1 MDYTLIYEKRKT
13 LSLKVTEDLTVL
25 VKAPKG
31 LSRAEID
38 RFVSTHKTWIEK
50 TKTRQQ
56 KCAETENTLTD
67 TYISELRARA
77 VEIIPKRV
85 EYYAKEM
92 GVQPMGIKIT
102 SAKTR
107 FGSCSGK
114 NSLCFSWRLMLYP
127 PEAVDYVVVHELA
140 HIREKNH
147 SPAFYAVVASV
158 LPDYKAREQLL
169 KNP

>member
-38 RFVSTHKTWIEK
+38 RFVSAHKTWIEK
-50 TKTRQQ
+50 TKIRQQ
-56 KCAETENTLTD
+56 KRAQTENTLTD

-77 VEIIPKRV
+77 AEIIPKRV

>member
-38 RFVSTHKTWIEK
+38 RFVSAHKTWIEK
-50 TKTRQQ
+50 TKIRQQ
-56 KCAETENTLTD
+56 KRAETENTLTD

-77 VEIIPKRV
+77 AEIIPKRV

-92 GVQPMGIKIT
+92 GVQPIGIKIT

-114 NSLCFSWRLMLYP
+114 NSLCFSWRLLLYP

>member
-1 MDYTLIYEKRKT
+1 MEYTLIYEKRKT
-13 LSLKVTEDLTVL
+13 LSLKVTEDLMVL

-38 RFVSTHKTWIEK
+38 RFVSAHKTWIEK

-56 KCAETENTLTD
+56 KRAQTENTLTD
-67 TYISELRARA
+67 TYINELRARA
-77 VEIIPKRV
+77 AEIIPKRV

-92 GVQPMGIKIT
+92 GVQPIGIKIT

-114 NSLCFSWRLMLYP
+114 NSLCFSWRLLLYP